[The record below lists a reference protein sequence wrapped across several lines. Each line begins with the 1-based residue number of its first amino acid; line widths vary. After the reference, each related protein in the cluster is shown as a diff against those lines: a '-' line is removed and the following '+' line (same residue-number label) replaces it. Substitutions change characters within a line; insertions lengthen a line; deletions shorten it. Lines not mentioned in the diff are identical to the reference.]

1 MTPDTLSLVTLNVN
15 GMRGTPKRRRI
26 LQFCKLL
33 QVDVV
38 LLQETHISCESD
50 VHLWSLEWGGGLYAS
65 FGSGASCGTVILVS
79 PKLCHCVGKVEKD
92 HEGRVVCIHLRLTR
106 GGCLYWHKPDG
117 TVSSRLDRF
126 YAPRKFP
133 RSRCSIISCPLSD
146 HDAVVLRLQLPESF
160 HVEKG
165 LWRLNT
171 EIVKEQNF
179 KEQFVEKYRGWQSL
193 KPAFPNALVWWD
205 EVKSL
210 IKQFAI
216 RYCVERA
223 HQRRFKFHSLCNRAR
238 DGSHRL
244 ICMHLECFSMR
255 NCTEPECV
263 PESSLLRRTRSPL
276 FVFTGTTP
284 SLWLTA
290 E

>member
-1 MTPDTLSLVTLNVN
+1 MIELGLFVKHRDL
-15 GMRGTPKRRRI
+15 
-26 LQFCKLL
+26 
-33 QVDVV
+33 VDVWRS
-38 LLQETHISCESD
+38 QN
-50 VHLWSLEWGGGLYAS
+50 
-65 FGSGASCGTVILVS
+65 
-79 PKLCHCVGKVEKD
+79 PQ
-92 HEGRVVCIHLRLTR
+92 VVACT
-106 GGCLYWHKPDG
+106 WHKPDG

-205 EVKSL
+205 EVK
-210 IKQFAI
+210 I

-238 DGSHRL
+238 DGSSSSDLHALGVFLDEKLHGARVRARIQFVEADEKPTIRFYRDDTKSVVDRRIRAVCHPGGVVVESPQAVL
-244 ICMHLECFSMR
+244 GVFGSFFSNR
-255 NCTEPECV
+255 TPGLVSEDLQED
-263 PESSLLRRTRSPL
+263 LLSGIDKAP
-276 FVFTGTTP
+276 
-284 SLWLTA
+284 
-290 E
+290 

>member
-1 MTPDTLSLVTLNVN
+1 MCMPPTGQHVGNFSRSWNRRSRKECPNCTT
-15 GMRGTPKRRRI
+15 GMIELGLFVKHRD
-26 LQFCKLL
+26 L
-33 QVDVV
+33 VDVWRSENPQV
-38 LLQETHISCESD
+38 VACTWHQPD
-50 VHLWSLEWGGGLYAS
+50 AS
-65 FGSGASCGTVILVS
+65 
-79 PKLCHCVGKVEKD
+79 
-92 HEGRVVCIHLRLTR
+92 
-106 GGCLYWHKPDG
+106 
-117 TVSSRLDRF
+117 VSSRLDRF

-146 HDAVVLRLQLPESF
+146 HDAVVLPLQLPESF

-165 LWRLNT
+165 LRRLNT
-171 EIVKEQNF
+171 EIVKEQKF

-193 KPAFPNALVWWD
+193 QPAFHKTLVWWD

-238 DGSHRL
+238 DGSSSSDLHA
-244 ICMHLECFSMR
+244 HLECFPMR

-263 PESSLLRRTRSPL
+263 PESSLLRRTRSL
-276 FVFTGTTP
+276 FEGVHFEPTTLGARIYCP
-284 SLWLTA
+284 FWTDRLSTSLSVLALFQPFFPPWEQELA
-290 E
+290 FPRVVCDVCFVQV